1 MDKSNDS
8 KKKSYDGNAI
18 LAGSVVKHIIE
29 KLILEIAIQL
39 SISLIIAL
47 LFSIIVYT
55 MFRYNLFI
63 NAEMSFVLIVVL
75 GIAASAMAIFISRHL
90 RELKKS
96 KEALLMEDKKSNQD
110 LIRRIEFNLNQKLKK
125 EEE

>member
-8 KKKSYDGNAI
+8 KKKSYEGNAI
-18 LAGSVVKHIIE
+18 LAGSVVKHII
-29 KLILEIAIQL
+29 KRSILEIAIQL
-39 SISLIIAL
+39 SISLIMIL
-47 LFSIIVYT
+47 IFSIIIYNI
-55 MFRYNLFI
+55 FRYNLFN
-63 NAEMSFVLIVVL
+63 NAEMGFVLVVVL
-75 GIAASAMAIFISRHL
+75 GIAASAMAIFISIHL

-125 EEE
+125 EE